1 MQTCEYCQSLQFFH
15 SGLSYATLYETTSL
29 VLANYMQNQYLQD
42 TQLQNFGLQ
51 NKQKHIRIEKIKLL
65 YLHSLTPIILSAV
78 AGLFLVAALWSS
90 ANRQHLVIWLA
101 ATLFFACIRAV
112 LISKFKHKKPQGD
125 AVLKWEKPYSIS
137 LMLVFLLWSLG
148 LIWIM
153 PRENLTAVFI
163 LNTFSIG
170 LAGAAISWYSPL
182 RYLQMATISLALIP
196 MIIVLL
202 TLGHEETF
210 WIGIAA
216 CCMYFSCMVTSV
228 LLQKTF
234 NGNLELA
241 YDLDIAKKQ
250 AENLASTDALTG
262 LNNRRAFFDKA
273 NLLFAYCK
281 RNNQP
286 ISAVMLDVDHFKKIN
301 DSYGHAA
308 GDIALRNL
316 ANLIKTHLRDSDIPC
331 RFGGEEFVV
340 LLPNTSAAE
349 GVEMANLLKKRM
361 MENTIALADNNAQSL
376 TASFGVSDHGETV
389 EDLLNN
395 ADKAMYAAKN
405 YGRNHVMSYC
415 GISKQFA

>member
-1 MQTCEYCQSLQFFH
+1 ME
-15 SGLSYATLYETTSL
+15 E
-29 VLANYMQNQYLQD
+29 
-42 TQLQNFGLQ
+42 
-51 NKQKHIRIEKIKLL
+51 KQQHIRIEKIKLL
-65 YLHSLTPIILSAV
+65 YQHSITPIVLSTV

-90 ANRQHLVIWLA
+90 ANRQHLLIWLA
-101 ATLFFACIRAV
+101 INLLFTCLRAL
-112 LISKFKHKKPQGD
+112 LIAKFKRVNPQAE
-125 AVLKWEKPYSIS
+125 AVLKWEKPYAIS
-137 LMLVFLLWSLG
+137 LMIVFLLWSLG

-153 PRENLTAVFI
+153 PKHNLSAVFI

-210 WIGIAA
+210 WVGVAA
-216 CCMYFSCMVTSV
+216 CCMYVSCMITSV

-241 YDLDIAKKQ
+241 YDLDVAKKH
-250 AENLASTDALTG
+250 AEDLASTDALTG

-273 NLLFAYCK
+273 ALLFAFCK
-281 RNNQP
+281 RSHEP
-286 ISAVMLDVDHFKKIN
+286 ISALMLDIDHFKTIN
-301 DSYGHAA
+301 DNYGHSA

-316 ANLIKTHLRDSDIPC
+316 ARLIKSNLRDSDLSC
-331 RFGGEEFVV
+331 RFGGEEFAV

-349 GVEMANLLKKRM
+349 AMKMANLLKAM
-361 MENTIALADNNAQSL
+361 MAASPIALAGDSL
-376 TASFGVSDHGETV
+376 SVTASFGVAEHGDTV

-395 ADKAMYAAKN
+395 ADKAMYLAKN
-405 YGRNHVMSYC
+405 AGRNHVMAYEH
-415 GISKQFA
+415 GAFAAV

>member
-1 MQTCEYCQSLQFFH
+1 
-15 SGLSYATLYETTSL
+15 
-29 VLANYMQNQYLQD
+29 MQN
-42 TQLQNFGLQ
+42 TQILETAMQ
-51 NKQKHIRIEKIKLL
+51 NKQQHIRIEKIKLL

-78 AGLFLVAALWSS
+78 AGLFLVAALWHS
-90 ANRQHLVIWLA
+90 ANHQHLLIWLGV
-101 ATLFFACIRAV
+101 TFVFACARTW
-112 LISKFKHKKPQGD
+112 LMSQFKRKNPQGS

-137 LMLVFLLWSLG
+137 LMAVFLVWSIG
-148 LIWIM
+148 LICIM
-153 PRENLTAVFI
+153 PRHNLSAVFI

-210 WIGIAA
+210 WVGIAA
-216 CCMYFSCMVTSV
+216 CCMYVSCMITSV

-241 YDLDIAKKQ
+241 YDLEQAKKQ
-250 AENLASTDALTG
+250 AENLARTDALTG

-273 NLLFAYCK
+273 EPLFAYCK
-281 RNNQP
+281 RNQQP
-286 ISAVMLDVDHFKKIN
+286 ISAVMLDIDHFKKIN

-316 ANLIKTHLRDSDIPC
+316 AQLIKTHLRDSDIPC

-340 LLPNTSAAE
+340 LLPNTSITEA
-349 GVEMANLLKKRM
+349 VEMANLLKKRM
-361 MENTIALADNNAQSL
+361 LESTIALADENALSL
-376 TASFGVSDHGETV
+376 TASFGIAENGETV
-389 EDLLNN
+389 EDLLNH

-415 GISKQFA
+415 HISKQFA

>member
-1 MQTCEYCQSLQFFH
+1 MGKH
-15 SGLSYATLYETTSL
+15 
-29 VLANYMQNQYLQD
+29 MQNSPMHTLHLED
-42 TQLQNFGLQ
+42 TPAPSLEISNAPSQ
-51 NKQKHIRIEKIKLL
+51 NKQQHIRIEKIKLL
-65 YLHSLTPIILSAV
+65 YQHSFTPIILSAV
-78 AGLFLVAALWSS
+78 AGLFLVAALWKS
-90 ANRQHLVIWLA
+90 ANHQHLLIWLG
-101 ATLFFACIRAV
+101 TTFVFACARIWLMAQFKRENPQGSAV
-112 LISKFKHKKPQGD
+112 LE
-125 AVLKWEKPYSIS
+125 WEKPYAIS
-137 LMLVFLLWSLG
+137 LMAVFLVWSLG
-148 LIWIM
+148 LICIM
-153 PRENLTAVFI
+153 PRDNLSAVFI

-210 WIGIAA
+210 WVGVAA
-216 CCMYFSCMVTSV
+216 CCMYVSCMITSV

-241 YDLDIAKKQ
+241 YDLRQAKKE
-250 AENLASTDALTG
+250 AENLACIDALTG
-262 LNNRRAFFDKA
+262 LNNRRAFFDIA
-273 NLLFAYCK
+273 EPLFAYCK
-281 RNNQP
+281 RNQQP

-316 ANLIKTHLRDSDIPC
+316 AHLIKTHLRESDIPC

-340 LLPNTSAAE
+340 LLPNTNITEA
-349 GVEMANLLKKRM
+349 VEMANLLKKRM
-361 MENTIALADNNAQSL
+361 LESTIALCDENALSL
-376 TASFGVSDHGETV
+376 TASFGIAENGETV

-405 YGRNHVMSYC
+405 SGRNHVMSYC
-415 GISKQFA
+415 HVSKQFA

>member
-1 MQTCEYCQSLQFFH
+1 MLNSLTQSTEINDSHMQMIDLHGQPTQSAQ
-15 SGLSYATLYETTSL
+15 S
-29 VLANYMQNQYLQD
+29 QQQQD
-42 TQLQNFGLQ
+42 
-51 NKQKHIRIEKIKLL
+51 KQQHIRIEKIKLL
-65 YLHSLTPIILSAV
+65 YQHSLIPIVLSAV
-78 AGLFLVAALWSS
+78 ASLFLVAALWHS
-90 ANRQHLVIWLA
+90 ANRQHLLIWLA
-101 ATLFFACIRAV
+101 ATLTLTLARAI
-112 LISKFKHKKPQGD
+112 LLSKFKHSNPQGK
-125 AVLKWEKPYSIS
+125 AVLKWEMPYSTS
-137 LMLVFLLWSLG
+137 LMVVFLLWSLG

-153 PRENLTAVFI
+153 PRDNLSAVFI

-202 TLGHEETF
+202 TLGHQETF
-210 WIGIAA
+210 WVAIAA
-216 CCMYFSCMVTSV
+216 CCMYVSCMVTSV
-228 LLQKTF
+228 MLQKTF

-241 YDLDIAKKQ
+241 YDLDLAKKH

-273 NLLFAYCK
+273 EPLFAYCK

-286 ISAVMLDVDHFKKIN
+286 ISAVMLDIDHFKKIN
-301 DSYGHAA
+301 DNYGHAA

-316 ANLIKTHLRDSDIPC
+316 AHLIKTHLRDSDIPC

-340 LLPNTSAAE
+340 LLPNTSMAE

-361 MENTIALADNNAQSL
+361 MECTIALADNSAQSL

-395 ADKAMYAAKN
+395 ADKAMYVAKN
-405 YGRNHVMSYC
+405 GGRNHVTSYC
-415 GISKQFA
+415 IHTMSTQMA